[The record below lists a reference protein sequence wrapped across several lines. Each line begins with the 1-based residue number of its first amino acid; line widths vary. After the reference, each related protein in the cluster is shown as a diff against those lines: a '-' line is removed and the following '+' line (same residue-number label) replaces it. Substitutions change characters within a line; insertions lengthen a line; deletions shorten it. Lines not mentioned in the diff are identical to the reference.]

1 MGFVGSKYLTHD
13 FAEIAVLSFWKQWR
27 WSSDISNGTFFF
39 RRSLSGCDSSL
50 KLGRNVASHHNEES
64 LQILFVLWNRHV
76 MDVMNLG
83 RVRSDAIF
91 GVNVAEEADLRLS
104 DCALV

>member
-1 MGFVGSKYLTHD
+1 MQQVDRPVELLRQDLSLNYLPPAWCGRFFWGSKYLTHD

-50 KLGRNVASHHNEES
+50 KLGMNVARYVIIPRNLCRSS
-64 LQILFVLWNRHV
+64 LSCGTGMF
-76 MDVMNLG
+76 
-83 RVRSDAIF
+83 
-91 GVNVAEEADLRLS
+91 
-104 DCALV
+104 

>member
-1 MGFVGSKYLTHD
+1 MCVCVWGGGGGGSKYLIREVCRHT
-13 FAEIAVLSFWKQWR
+13 
-27 WSSDISNGTFFF
+27 
-39 RRSLSGCDSSL
+39 
-50 KLGRNVASHHNEES
+50 EES

-76 MDVMNLG
+76 LDVMNLG

>member
-1 MGFVGSKYLTHD
+1 MQQVDRPAELLPQDLSLNCISTSSVVGFVRSKYLTHD

-50 KLGRNVASHHNEES
+50 K
-64 LQILFVLWNRHV
+64 
-76 MDVMNLG
+76 
-83 RVRSDAIF
+83 
-91 GVNVAEEADLRLS
+91 
-104 DCALV
+104 